1 MLSFLWWIITLPI
14 RLLAWIVVQLG
25 RLATMIL
32 GFILMVAG
40 VAFSAGGIQILGIP
54 LFVVGLILT
63 VKAFQ

>member
-1 MLSFLWWIITLPI
+1 MLSILWSIITFPL
-14 RLLAWIVVQLG
+14 RVLAWIVVQLG

-40 VAFSAGGIQILGIP
+40 VAFSAGGINILGIP